1 MEDEEYFEAEEE
13 KKFENGKHLE
23 KQSNNNNRGGFLIED
38 NFSGAESDTSEADF
52 SLARDNLIRLRGKL
66 HKKTGEDEGERASF
80 HANAHKGMSRTTSMD
95 KISNKID
102 IHLNLRS
109 MSEDNASPSDY
120 NTDEI
125 NVKRWGSDLE
135 NDDDIRGE
143 SQMEPHKR
151 VKL

>member
-13 KKFENGKHLE
+13 KKVENGNHHHPKMNANHRE
-23 KQSNNNNRGGFLIED
+23 FMIDD

-66 HKKTGEDEGERASF
+66 HKKAGEEDGERATF
-80 HANAHKGMSRTTSMD
+80 HVNAHKGMSRTTSMD

-109 MSEDNASPSDY
+109 MSEDNNSPSDY

-135 NDDDIRGE
+135 NDQDIRGE